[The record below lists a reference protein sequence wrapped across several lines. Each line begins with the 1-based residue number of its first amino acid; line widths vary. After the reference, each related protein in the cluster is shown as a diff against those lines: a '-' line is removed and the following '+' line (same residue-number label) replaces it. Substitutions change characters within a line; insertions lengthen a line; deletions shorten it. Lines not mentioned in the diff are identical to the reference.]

1 MNRAPTPNSAL
12 TAQSPLESPPVP
24 APVPLSPR
32 PPVPQSPRAQAEAS
46 VPAPAP
52 VSPRAQSGAASVQDF
67 PSQTIVTSLGGSVP
81 TLPTPLR
88 RGESGRSIASASGP
102 TPGAGSESPTS
113 VSFRKGSLQVTVPA
127 DQFARTAVPTSPR
140 SNGSSAPGSAP
151 TSPRGLP
158 ASQTAVSLSTVDFR
172 GSGTVRASSLGSSD
186 PQLAAIEAE
195 IREWRKLFR
204 QTYGYYPGVK
214 DVQEVRGA
222 CCLGAH
228 SGGIVAAGGVGLTCA
243 RPYSHGVGA
252 HLPAGQAEEGHQKE
266 ARDVP
271 DHPDQESN
279 VPGQDDPVRAVGKAA
294 RLFHVVSYVRV
305 CVVLRISL
313 FSAEIARIH
322 ASLYDC
328 TVSNH

>member
-1 MNRAPTPNSAL
+1 VSAGPDVQNLTLHRPFYRHGAAEAESLAAQAAATLMREVPDSPVRVRLHQKDCLLCLAHFMHAAEFSSPGSSCQRDRSSVANSRDDMNRAPTPTNAL

-46 VPAPAP
+46 APAP
-52 VSPRAQSGAASVQDF
+52 TSPRAQSGASSVQDF
-67 PSQTIVTSLGGSVP
+67 RSQTIVSSLGSSVP

-88 RGESGRSIASASGP
+88 RGESGLSIASASGP

-113 VSFRKGSLQVTVPA
+113 VNFRKGNLQVTVPA

-140 SNGSSAPGSAP
+140 SNDSSAPGSAP

-158 ASQTAVSLSTVDFR
+158 ASQTAVSLSAVDFR

-214 DVQEVRGA
+214 DAQEVRGVLPA
-222 CCLGAH
+222 WCTV
-228 SGGIVAAGGVGLTCA
+228 GIVV
-243 RPYSHGVGA
+243 
-252 HLPAGQAEEGHQKE
+252 
-266 ARDVP
+266 D
-271 DHPDQESN
+271 
-279 VPGQDDPVRAVGKAA
+279 
-294 RLFHVVSYVRV
+294 
-305 CVVLRISL
+305 
-313 FSAEIARIH
+313 
-322 ASLYDC
+322 
-328 TVSNH
+328 